1 MAARVAKESRLQ
13 PKIHAAREGAPD
25 APDVTVLI
33 PCLNEEESVAGVVRQ
48 AFAGLAQ
55 AGLRGD
61 VIVVDNGSEDRTAEL
76 AAAAGARVIKERRR
90 GKGYAVQTGIRESTG
105 TYIVMADGDGTYDLT
120 QLEALIRPL
129 RDGYDMVIG
138 NRLRGQMAQRSMPWL
153 HRYVGN
159 PLFGALVSLI
169 AGQRF
174 GDCLSGLRSFRRDA
188 WHAMA
193 PTSPGFELE
202 SEMCL
207 RAGRHGLRVTEIPVA
222 YGVRAAPSK
231 LRGVAHGWAITR
243 FIILESADIIFFF
256 PAMIAVALGVVSL
269 ALGIA
274 VTRGV
279 EVGSVHWQPVFAGG
293 ILVPAG
299 IGFMALGLAAKWQA
313 WRRGIAQPNRL
324 VRALNESP
332 SRLLESILLSGLLM
346 LLAGVALDGY
356 LLWGW
361 AQNEPPAR
369 ALGLG
374 AVAQT
379 MMIAGLNLIVT
390 AALLGVLRS
399 DVRMEEVAGT
409 EAAARDDDA
418 G

>member
-1 MAARVAKESRLQ
+1 
-13 PKIHAAREGAPD
+13 
-25 APDVTVLI
+25 
-33 PCLNEEESVAGVVRQ
+33 
-48 AFAGLAQ
+48 
-55 AGLRGD
+55 
-61 VIVVDNGSEDRTAEL
+61 
-76 AAAAGARVIKERRR
+76 
-90 GKGYAVQTGIRESTG
+90 
-105 TYIVMADGDGTYDLT
+105 
-120 QLEALIRPL
+120 
-129 RDGYDMVIG
+129 
-138 NRLRGQMAQRSMPWL
+138 
-153 HRYVGN
+153 
-159 PLFGALVSLI
+159 
-169 AGQRF
+169 
-174 GDCLSGLRSFRRDA
+174 
-188 WHAMA
+188 
-193 PTSPGFELE
+193 
-202 SEMCL
+202 
-207 RAGRHGLRVTEIPVA
+207 
-222 YGVRAAPSK
+222 
-231 LRGVAHGWAITR
+231 VAHGWAITR

-269 ALGIA
+269 ALGIT

-399 DVRMEEVAGT
+399 DVRLEEVAGT
-409 EAAARDDDA
+409 EAAPRDDDA